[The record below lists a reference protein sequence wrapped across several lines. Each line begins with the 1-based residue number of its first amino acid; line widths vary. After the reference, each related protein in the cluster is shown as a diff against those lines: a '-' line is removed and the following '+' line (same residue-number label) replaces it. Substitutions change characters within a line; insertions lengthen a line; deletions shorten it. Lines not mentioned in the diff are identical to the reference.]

1 MLRLPWKT
9 LTPPDS
15 NTEYVALL
23 SFLPLKDYRTI
34 PKFLWLTFQT
44 QRQLHNSK
52 GLIGYSLHAQ
62 PLHRRFW
69 TLSVWADQQSL
80 MNFVHE
86 IPHGK
91 IMQALQPHMDK
102 TQFVQWK
109 LTGAEV
115 PPDWNEAKARMT

>member
-1 MLRLPWKT
+1 MLPLPWKT
-9 LTPPDS
+9 LTPPNS

-23 SFLPLKDYRTI
+23 SFLPLKQYRII

-80 MNFVHE
+80 MNFVRE

-115 PPDWNEAKARMT
+115 PPDWNQAKARMP